1 MANSGKRTL
10 ARSWLTLAVVLVL
23 FELLFLYEAMLAD
36 LSELQR
42 VFSVFLGLAVLCC
55 AGLLYSL
62 KVAFY
67 D

>member
-1 MANSGKRTL
+1 
-10 ARSWLTLAVVLVL
+10 LAVVLVL